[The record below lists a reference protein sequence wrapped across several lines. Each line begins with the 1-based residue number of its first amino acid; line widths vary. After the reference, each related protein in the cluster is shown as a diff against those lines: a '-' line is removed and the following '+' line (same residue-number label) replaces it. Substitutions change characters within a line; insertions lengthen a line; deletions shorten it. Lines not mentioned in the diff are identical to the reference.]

1 MTSLT
6 TRYVDAVA
14 YAVDV
19 HTGQVRKGTAVPY
32 AAHLLGVSSL
42 VLEAGGDEDLAI
54 AALLHDAAEDHGGQ
68 AQLAEITARFG
79 SRVSLIVAECS
90 DSLLSEDAP
99 KPAWQSRKVAHL
111 ARLESASDDTLLV
124 WTSDKVHNA
133 RALVTDVSVFGVD
146 VLSKFHAG
154 AEQILWYYRSN
165 LDLALRRQ
173 VTDILVRPLRLA
185 LDELDELITAATS
198 VRQSEITPLA

>member
-1 MTSLT
+1 MPE
-6 TRYVDAVA
+6 A
-14 YAVDV
+14 
-19 HTGQVRKGTAVPY
+19 TAFWVERPGI
-32 AAHLLGVSSL
+32 GVL
-42 VLEAGGDEDLAI
+42 RGE
-54 AALLHDAAEDHGGQ
+54 
-68 AQLAEITARFG
+68 
-79 SRVSLIVAECS
+79 
-90 DSLLSEDAP
+90 P
-99 KPAWQSRKVAHL
+99 
-111 ARLESASDDTLLV
+111 
-124 WTSDKVHNA
+124 

-154 AEQILWYYRSN
+154 AEQILWYYRTN